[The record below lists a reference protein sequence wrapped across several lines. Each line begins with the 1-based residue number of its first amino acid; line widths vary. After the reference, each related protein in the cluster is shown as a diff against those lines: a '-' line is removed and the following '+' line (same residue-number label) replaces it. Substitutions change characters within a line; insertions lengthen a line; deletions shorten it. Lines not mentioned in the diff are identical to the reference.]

1 MRGESMRKLAMGL
14 AAIAALAGAGCGE
27 VARTG
32 RSPAYLI
39 IDAID
44 GAVGGSDSPQFRS
57 PLPSDVQTGGGVY
70 NDLGRV
76 TMRVGLKDPGTADS
90 PTTPSTLNEVTI
102 SRYRVQYVRA
112 DGRNTQGVD
121 VPYAFDGAMTM
132 TVGRTGQVSGVFE
145 VVRVQSKLEAPL
157 RNMRGLGGS
166 IAINTLAQIT
176 FYGRDQAGNDVE
188 ATGTMQVNFA
198 DWADPQ

>member
-1 MRGESMRKLAMGL
+1 MRSVNMRTLAMGL
-14 AAIAALAGAGCGE
+14 AACAALAGAGCGE

-32 RSPAYLI
+32 RSPAFLV
-39 IDAID
+39 IDTID
-44 GAVGGSDSPQFRS
+44 GATGDTSSPQFRS
-57 PLPSDVQTGGGVY
+57 PLPSDVQTDGGVY

-76 TMRVGLKDPGTADS
+76 AMRLALKDPGTIDA
-90 PTTPSTLNEVTI
+90 PTTPSSLNAVTI
-102 SRYRVQYVRA
+102 TRYRVQYVRA
-112 DGRNTQGVD
+112 DGRNTPGVD
-121 VPYAFDGAMTM
+121 VPYGFDGAMTL
-132 TVGRTGQVSGVFE
+132 TVSGGQTTGIFE
-145 VVRVQSKLEAPL
+145 LVRVQAKLEAPL
-157 RNMRGLGGS
+157 RNMRGLGGA